1 MQEQRVVMNRR
12 NLLKGAGY
20 VAGLSLT
27 STGMMRVAQ
36 AATAPVTG
44 GRTGPL
50 NLITDVAGISVGCAE
65 DAKVR
70 TGTTVILADKL
81 STAAV
86 DVRGGGPGTRETD
99 ALDAYNL
106 VGAANAI
113 VLSGGSS
120 WGLAAA
126 DGVAA
131 HLGAKGIGYGGMA
144 AKGVPVSPIV
154 PAAILYDLAN
164 GGDKNWG
171 TEPPYRELGAKALA
185 AVGTQFRLGTSGAGY
200 GAMAGG
206 LKGGL
211 GSASTLTSDGVMV
224 GAIVAVNSMGSTV
237 IPGTHQFWSGPYE
250 IGDEFGGMAP
260 AAQRVGPEEWGYV
273 KGASA
278 RENTTIACIATDL
291 ALTADEMKRVVIMA
305 QDGLSRA
312 IRPIHTPFD
321 GDVVFAMSTG
331 RIQPKEPRQLA
342 VLKVGAVAADTLARA
357 IARGVYAASAP
368 PGSDAK
374 TWSSLKGQ

>member
-1 MQEQRVVMNRR
+1 MNRR

-20 VAGLSLT
+20 LASLSAVPAAVA
-27 STGMMRVAQ
+27 RA
-36 AATAPVTG
+36 AATPAAI

-50 NLITDVAGISVGCAE
+50 NLITDVAGILVGCAE
-65 DAKVR
+65 DPVAR

-99 ALDAYNL
+99 ALDAHNL

-131 HLGAKGIGYGGMA
+131 HLGARGIGYGGMA
-144 AKGVPVSPIV
+144 KAGVPVSPIV

-164 GGDKNWG
+164 GGNKNWG
-171 TEPPYRELGAKALA
+171 TEPPYRALGAKALDA
-185 AVGTQFRLGTSGAGY
+185 AGTQFRLGTSGAGY
-200 GAMAGG
+200 GALAGA

-224 GAIVAVNSMGSTV
+224 GAIVAVNSMGSTI
-237 IPGTHQFWSGPYE
+237 IPGTRQFWSGPYE
-250 IGDEFGGMAP
+250 IGNEFGGLLPLA
-260 AAQRVGPEEWGYV
+260 RHVGPEEWGYV
-273 KGASA
+273 KGAA
-278 RENTTIACIATDL
+278 PRENTTIACIATDL
-291 ALTADEMKRVVIMA
+291 ALTPDEMKRVVIMA

-321 GDVVFAMSTG
+321 GDVVFGICTG
-331 RIQPKEPRQLA
+331 RIQPQEPRQLA

-357 IARGVYAASAP
+357 IARGVYEASAP
-368 PGSDAK
+368 PGSDAM
-374 TWSSLKGQ
+374 TWSSLKGK